1 MVSTRRQSRMAR
13 ESPSPQKETE
23 SMMPPP
29 TPKTSRGPLSSI
41 FNSITHRAPKTPKQ
55 KSPIKPEGVEMHPA
69 HHHKT
74 ATPYDEARWL
84 GFFKMGTHQEPA
96 KPATPPAAVPASPTP
111 MKSPVPDLNAVPS
124 PDFKF
129 TFARNR
135 PKELSAAAQALLA
148 ETEEE
153 ASRVRA
159 EMIANLPKVPE
170 SDLESAA
177 GRKMAKPKGKAGR
190 FSDVHM
196 AAFKKM
202 DSIANHP
209 SAWRMD
215 PNRKKPATTAVQAGF
230 SKAEVDQSAARSL
243 KRSPSK
249 AELDADPAAHSL
261 KRAPSKAEFGLGS
274 KSLPRMPSTSTLYKP
289 TMASLKRAPSKPNL
303 HGSHDNTPTKTP
315 GRIPVS
321 RPASG
326 LPQFSPAKRMKHDMS
341 DDASTNR
348 PVSPEGSNSS
358 NDKPPV
364 KMIQKG
370 PGLARQKSGLLRPGF
385 GSLMTPT
392 KASLAR
398 TQSTNNLR
406 VEPTSSLPTLA
417 RSKST
422 KDLLQPQTPEQSKTP
437 APVAAPTPT
446 PMKTFN
452 FAHDSPVKPPELPSS
467 PPPMLDQTPARV
479 RSILRTPNRRY
490 TRDPSKI
497 AAGTH
502 FSTPPSQL
510 PVLRVAPATA
520 PSRKHVNFT
529 ASTKEVEM
537 EDADTAEEERD
548 TTKSASVE
556 PEVGAVRYPDLFSE
570 GNSPRRTT
578 VSDLRVPG
586 AFTFRSGREV
596 SFSSTRNSTI
606 RSVRNSDVGV
616 SSLSFTPKRKLGDMD
631 TLGEDRDGEES
642 SKENRGDGGL
652 GDEDEEENR
661 PTKKARMS
669 VAPSAAVAPTPR
681 KSKLPTRKGVR
692 GSGMTASRLSM
703 LAAPKRRK

>member
-13 ESPSPQKETE
+13 ESPSPQKQTE
-23 SMMPPP
+23 SVVPPP
-29 TPKTSRGPLSSI
+29 TPKTLRGPLSSI
-41 FNSITHRAPKTPKQ
+41 FNSITHRTPKTPKQ
-55 KSPIKPEGVEMHPA
+55 KSPIKPDGLEMHPA

-111 MKSPVPDLNAVPS
+111 MKSPIPDLNAVPS
-124 PDFKF
+124 PNFNF
-129 TFARNR
+129 TFARDR
-135 PKELSAAAQALLA
+135 PKALSAAAQALLA

-153 ASRVRA
+153 TARVRA
-159 EMIANLPKVPE
+159 ELIANMPKVPE
-170 SDLESAA
+170 SALESAA

-209 SAWRMD
+209 SAWRLD

-230 SKAEVDQSAARSL
+230 SKFDVDQPAARSL
-243 KRSPSK
+243 KRSTSK
-249 AELDADPAAHSL
+249 AELDADSAAHSH
-261 KRAPSKAEFGLGS
+261 KHAPSRAELGQGP

-303 HGSHDNTPTKTP
+303 NVSRDNTPT
-315 GRIPVS
+315 RISVS

-326 LPQFSPAKRMKHDMS
+326 LPQSSPAKRIKCDMS

-348 PVSPEGSNSS
+348 PVSREGSDAS
-358 NDKPPV
+358 NVQPPV
-364 KMIQKG
+364 KTIHKG
-370 PGLARQKSGLLRPGF
+370 PGLAHQKSGLLRPGF
-385 GSLMTPT
+385 GNLMTPT

-398 TQSTNNLR
+398 AQSTNNLR
-406 VEPTSSLPTLA
+406 GEPVSSLPTLA

-422 KDLLQPQTPEQSKTP
+422 KDLSQPQTPEQSKTP

-446 PMKTFN
+446 PMKTYN
-452 FAHDSPVKPPELPSS
+452 FTDDSPVKPPKLPSS

-490 TRDPSKI
+490 TRDPAKI

-502 FSTPPSQL
+502 LSTPPSQL
-510 PVLRVAPATA
+510 PVLRVAPATVPA
-520 PSRKHVNFT
+520 RKHVNFT

-537 EDADTAEEERD
+537 EDADTMVDQRD

-556 PEVGAVRYPDLFSE
+556 PEVGAVRYPDLFSD

-578 VSDLRVPG
+578 VSDLRMPG
-586 AFTFRSGREV
+586 AFTFRSGHEV
-596 SFSSTRNSTI
+596 SFSSIKNSTI
-606 RSVRNSDVGV
+606 RSVRSSDVGV
-616 SSLSFTPKRKLGDMD
+616 SSLSFPPKRKLGAMD
-631 TLGEDRDGEES
+631 TLGEDREGEES
-642 SKENRGDGGL
+642 SKENRD
-652 GDEDEEENR
+652 DEDEYENR
-661 PTKKARMS
+661 PTKKAKMS
-669 VAPSAAVAPTPR
+669 VAPPAAAVAPTPR

-703 LAAPKRRK
+703 LATPKRRK

>member
-1 MVSTRRQSRMAR
+1 
-13 ESPSPQKETE
+13 
-23 SMMPPP
+23 
-29 TPKTSRGPLSSI
+29 
-41 FNSITHRAPKTPKQ
+41 
-55 KSPIKPEGVEMHPA
+55 
-69 HHHKT
+69 
-74 ATPYDEARWL
+74 
-84 GFFKMGTHQEPA
+84 MGTQQKPT

-124 PDFKF
+124 PNFKF
-129 TFARNR
+129 TFARNG
-135 PKELSAAAQALLA
+135 PSELSAEAQALIA
-148 ETEEE
+148 ESEEE
-153 ASRVRA
+153 VARVRA
-159 EMIANLPKVPE
+159 EMLANMPKVPE
-170 SDLESAA
+170 SDFESAA

-215 PNRKKPATTAVQAGF
+215 PNRKKPATTAVQATS
-230 SKAEVDQSAARSL
+230 SKAEVVQPAAHSL

-249 AELDADPAAHSL
+249 AELDSDPAAHSL
-261 KRAPSKAEFGLGS
+261 KGAPSKAELDQGP
-274 KSLPRMPSTSTLYKP
+274 KSALPRMSSTSTLYKP

-303 HGSHDNTPTKTP
+303 NGSRDNTPTKTP
-315 GRIPVS
+315 GRVPVS

-326 LPQFSPAKRMKHDMS
+326 LPQSSPAKRMKRDMS

-348 PVSPEGSNSS
+348 PVSREGSNSS
-358 NDKPPV
+358 NDKPPIT
-364 KMIQKG
+364 MIHKG

-385 GSLMTPT
+385 TNLMTPT

-398 TQSTNNLR
+398 TQSINNLR
-406 VEPTSSLPTLA
+406 GEPVSSLPTLA

-437 APVAAPTPT
+437 AMAAAPTPT
-446 PMKTFN
+446 PMKTFD
-452 FAHDSPVKPPELPSS
+452 FAHDSPVKPPKLPSS
-467 PPPMLDQTPARV
+467 PPPMMDQTPARV

-490 TRDPSKI
+490 TRDPVKI

-520 PSRKHVNFT
+520 PARKHVNFT

-537 EDADTAEEERD
+537 EEAEERD
-548 TTKSASVE
+548 TSKSASVE
-556 PEVGAVRYPDLFSE
+556 PEGAVRYPDLFSD
-570 GNSPRRTT
+570 NSPRRTT
-578 VSDLRVPG
+578 VADLRMPG

-596 SFSSTRNSTI
+596 SFNSTI
-606 RSVRNSDVGV
+606 RPVRSSDVGV
-616 SSLSFTPKRKLGDMD
+616 SSLSFTPKRKLGAMD
-631 TLGEDRDGEES
+631 TLGEEGAES
-642 SKENRGDGGL
+642 SKENRGDE
-652 GDEDEEENR
+652 DEDR
-661 PTKKARMS
+661 PAKKARMS
-669 VAPSAAVAPTPR
+669 VVPAAVAPTPR

-703 LAAPKRRK
+703 LATPKRRK

>member
-1 MVSTRRQSRMAR
+1 
-13 ESPSPQKETE
+13 
-23 SMMPPP
+23 
-29 TPKTSRGPLSSI
+29 
-41 FNSITHRAPKTPKQ
+41 
-55 KSPIKPEGVEMHPA
+55 
-69 HHHKT
+69 
-74 ATPYDEARWL
+74 
-84 GFFKMGTHQEPA
+84 
-96 KPATPPAAVPASPTP
+96 

-129 TFARNR
+129 TFARDR
-135 PKELSAAAQALLA
+135 PTELSAEAQALIA

-153 ASRVRA
+153 VAKVRA
-159 EMIANLPKVPE
+159 EMLANMPKVPE
-170 SDLESAA
+170 SDFESAA

-215 PNRKKPATTAVQAGF
+215 PNRKKPATVQAAS
-230 SKAEVDQSAARSL
+230 SKAEVDQPAARSL

-249 AELDADPAAHSL
+249 AELDADPAAHPL
-261 KRAPSKAEFGLGS
+261 KRAPSKIELNHGP
-274 KSLPRMPSTSTLYKP
+274 KSTLPRMPSTSTLYKP

-303 HGSHDNTPTKTP
+303 NGSRDNTPTKTP
-315 GRIPVS
+315 GRVPVT
-321 RPASG
+321 RPAPG
-326 LPQFSPAKRMKHDMS
+326 LPQSSPAKRMKRDMS

-348 PVSPEGSNSS
+348 PVSREGSNSS
-358 NDKPPV
+358 NEKPPLTR
-364 KMIQKG
+364 IYKG

-385 GSLMTPT
+385 TNLMTPT

-398 TQSTNNLR
+398 TQSINNLR
-406 VEPTSSLPTLA
+406 GEPVSSLPTLV

-437 APVAAPTPT
+437 AMAAAPTPT

-502 FSTPPSQL
+502 LSTPPSQL
-510 PVLRVAPATA
+510 PVLRIAPATA
-520 PSRKHVNFT
+520 PARKHVNFT

-537 EDADTAEEERD
+537 EDAAEERD

-556 PEVGAVRYPDLFSE
+556 PEGAVRYPDLFSD

-578 VSDLRVPG
+578 VSDLRIPG
-586 AFTFRSGREV
+586 AFTFRSGHEV
-596 SFSSTRNSTI
+596 SFNSTI
-606 RSVRNSDVGV
+606 RSVRSSDVGV
-616 SSLSFTPKRKLGDMD
+616 SSLSFTPKRKLGDMNS
-631 TLGEDRDGEES
+631 LGEEGEDS
-642 SKENRGDGGL
+642 SKENRSDRDRD
-652 GDEDEEENR
+652 DEDENR
-661 PTKKARMS
+661 PAKKARMS
-669 VAPSAAVAPTPR
+669 VVPAAVAPTPR

-703 LAAPKRRK
+703 LATPKRRK

>member
-1 MVSTRRQSRMAR
+1 
-13 ESPSPQKETE
+13 
-23 SMMPPP
+23 
-29 TPKTSRGPLSSI
+29 
-41 FNSITHRAPKTPKQ
+41 
-55 KSPIKPEGVEMHPA
+55 
-69 HHHKT
+69 
-74 ATPYDEARWL
+74 
-84 GFFKMGTHQEPA
+84 
-96 KPATPPAAVPASPTP
+96 
-111 MKSPVPDLNAVPS
+111 MKSPVPELNAVPS
-124 PDFKF
+124 PNFRF
-129 TFARNR
+129 TFARDG

-153 ASRVRA
+153 AAKVRA
-159 EMIANLPKVPE
+159 EMIASMPKVPE

-177 GRKMAKPKGKAGR
+177 GRKLAKPKGKAGR

-230 SKAEVDQSAARSL
+230 SKIEAEPPAARSL

-249 AELDADPAAHSL
+249 AELDSDSAANSL
-261 KRAPSKAEFGLGS
+261 KRAPSKAELGQGP

-303 HGSHDNTPTKTP
+303 HGSRDHTPTQTP

-326 LPQFSPAKRMKHDMS
+326 LPQSSPAKRVKRDMS

-348 PVSPEGSNSS
+348 PVSREGSSD
-358 NDKPPV
+358 DKLPI
-364 KMIQKG
+364 KMTQKE

-398 TQSTNNLR
+398 AQSTNNLR
-406 VEPTSSLPTLA
+406 GEPASSLPTLA

-422 KDLLQPQTPEQSKTP
+422 KDLLQPQTPEHSRTP
-437 APVAAPTPT
+437 APLAAPTPT

-452 FAHDSPVKPPELPSS
+452 FVHDSPVKPPELPTS

-490 TRDPSKI
+490 TRDPAKI

-510 PVLRVAPATA
+510 PILRVAPSTA
-520 PSRKHVNFT
+520 PARKHVNFT

-537 EDADTAEEERD
+537 EDADAEERD

-556 PEVGAVRYPDLFSE
+556 PEAGAVRYPELFSE
-570 GNSPRRTT
+570 GDGSPRRTT
-578 VSDLRVPG
+578 VSDLPMPG
-586 AFTFRSGREV
+586 AFTFRSGHEV

-606 RSVRNSDVGV
+606 RPVRNSDVGS
-616 SSLSFTPKRKLGDMD
+616 SSLSFTPKRKLGAMD
-631 TLGEDRDGEES
+631 TLGEDREGEES
-642 SKENRGDGGL
+642 SKENRGDGVD
-652 GDEDEEENR
+652 DEDDNR
-661 PTKKARMS
+661 PAKKARMS
-669 VAPSAAVAPTPR
+669 VVPTAATVAPTPR

-703 LAAPKRRK
+703 LATPKRRN

>member
-1 MVSTRRQSRMAR
+1 MAR
-13 ESPSPQKETE
+13 ESPSPQKQTE

-41 FNSITHRAPKTPKQ
+41 FNSITHRTPKTPKQ
-55 KSPIKPEGVEMHPA
+55 KSPIKPDGLEMHPA

-96 KPATPPAAVPASPTP
+96 KPITPPAAVPASPTP
-111 MKSPVPDLNAVPS
+111 MKSPVPDLNAAPS
-124 PDFKF
+124 PEFKF
-129 TFARNR
+129 TFARDR
-135 PKELSAAAQALLA
+135 PSELSAEAQALLA

-153 ASRVRA
+153 VARVRA
-159 EMIANLPKVPE
+159 EMLANMPKVPE
-170 SDLESAA
+170 SNFESAA
-177 GRKMAKPKGKAGR
+177 GRKLAKPKGKAGR

-215 PNRKKPATTAVQAGF
+215 PNRKKPSTTAVQASS
-230 SKAEVDQSAARSL
+230 SKTEFDQPGARSL

-249 AELDADPAAHSL
+249 AELDSDAVAHSL
-261 KRAPSKAEFGLGS
+261 KRAPSKMELDQGP
-274 KSLPRMPSTSTLYKP
+274 KSALPRMPSTSTLYKP
-289 TMASLKRAPSKPNL
+289 TLASLKRAPSKPNL
-303 HGSHDNTPTKTP
+303 TTSCDSTPTKIA
-315 GRIPVS
+315 GRTQSS

-326 LPQFSPAKRMKHDMS
+326 ITQSSPAKRMKRDMS

-348 PVSPEGSNSS
+348 PVSRDGSDSS
-358 NDKPPV
+358 NDRRSMTV
-364 KMIQKG
+364 THEG
-370 PGLARQKSGLLRPGF
+370 PALARQKSGLLRPGF
-385 GSLMTPT
+385 ANLMTPT

-406 VEPTSSLPTLA
+406 GEAVSSLPTLA

-422 KDLLQPQTPEQSKTP
+422 KDLVQPQTPEHSKTP
-437 APVAAPTPT
+437 AIAAAPTPT
-446 PMKTFN
+446 PVKTFN
-452 FAHDSPVKPPELPSS
+452 FAHDSPVKPPALPTS

-502 FSTPPSQL
+502 LSTPPSQL
-510 PVLRVAPATA
+510 PVFRVAPATA
-520 PSRKHVNFT
+520 PARKHVNFT

-537 EDADTAEEERD
+537 EDAAEEEHERD
-548 TTKSASVE
+548 TTKSASEE
-556 PEVGAVRYPDLFSE
+556 PDGAVRYPDLFSD
-570 GNSPRRTT
+570 NSPRRTT

-586 AFTFRSGREV
+586 AFTFRSGHEV
-596 SFSSTRNSTI
+596 SFTSTI
-606 RSVRNSDVGV
+606 RPVRSSDIGV
-616 SSLSFTPKRKLGDMD
+616 SSLSFTPKRKAAAMD
-631 TLGEDRDGEES
+631 TLGEDEGGES
-642 SKENRGDGGL
+642 GKENRGD
-652 GDEDEEENR
+652 DEDSR
-661 PTKKARMS
+661 PAKKARMS
-669 VAPSAAVAPTPR
+669 VVPAASVKPTPR

-692 GSGMTASRLSM
+692 GSGMTVSRLSM
-703 LAAPKRRK
+703 LATPKRRK